1 MSQEQ
6 RKEREQQKLEIRLIG
21 IDLAHS
27 LSPALQNFVCHSLGL
42 DWKFIAT
49 ECPTTEDGTRVL
61 HSSIL
66 AGGVVTMP
74 WKAAIIPHL
83 EGGVDDVATML
94 GAVNVVFFDEN
105 GKLKGSNVD
114 WVGIEGALKQGGVE
128 MQQRNGVAIV
138 IGAGGAARAAV
149 YALIRKFGVEVIY
162 ILNRDE
168 EEVELLRRDCE
179 RMAKLGSNIDM
190 IHVRSVEQ
198 AGEFPTPSIVVGTVP
213 DFEPSTDGEKAVKD
227 ILSSFLAR
235 DGDKGVLLDMC
246 YKPRRT
252 RHIQLAE
259 KHGWRTV
266 RGTAVIVHQIEAL
279 WQFWASDERLQR
291 FDRDGLWK
299 VMEEELERK

>member
-6 RKEREQQKLEIRLIG
+6 RKEREQQTLEIRLIG

-49 ECPTTEDGTRVL
+49 ECPTIEDGTRVL

-83 EGGVDDVATML
+83 EGGIDDVATML

-105 GKLKGSNVD
+105 GKSKGSNVD
-114 WVGIEGALKQGGVE
+114 WVGIEGALRQG
-128 MQQRNGVAIV
+128 RVASQDRGGIAMV
-138 IGAGGAARAAV
+138 VGAGGAARAAV
-149 YALIRKFGVEVIY
+149 YSLVHRFGVETVY
-162 ILNRDE
+162 ILNRNE
-168 EEVELLRRDCE
+168 EEVKLLDRDCE
-179 RMAKLGSNIDM
+179 RMAESRTPIQM
-190 IHVRSVEQ
+190 IHVRSTEQ
-198 AGEFPTPSIVVGTVP
+198 AAKLPTPTIVVGTVP
-213 DFEPSTDGEKAVKD
+213 DFEPSTHEEKAVKE

-235 DGDKGVLLDMC
+235 DEGKGVLLDMC

-252 RHIQLAE
+252 RHIRLAE
-259 KHGWRTV
+259 EHGWRTV
-266 RGTAVIVHQIEAL
+266 EGTAVVVHQIEAL
-279 WQFWASDERLQR
+279 WRFWASDERLQR
-291 FDRDGLWK
+291 LDRGGLWK
-299 VMEEELERK
+299 AMEEELERK